1 MSDPSPVSSARR
13 WWRWVVVGS
22 LTVVAV
28 ALVLVNTSRHGVGI
42 SPDSTGYLAAARS
55 LLAGRGYTGCD
66 GAPLTAWPPLFP
78 TLLAG
83 LGLAGIE
90 PALGA
95 RLLNAL
101 AFGVMVFL
109 SGRLFNRTL
118 RSPPLAVIATA
129 TVALFFPLIQVASM
143 AWTEPVFVLLITLFV
158 LQGRAYQR
166 RPRLTSLGLLALLAA
181 LCSLQRY
188 AGVAIIMAGFI
199 LVLLPTRG
207 DSRANRLKALVCFAV
222 IACTPLALWMVR
234 NYALTSTFSGHPR
247 IPSIYSLGQNVL
259 DAIETVTAWFVP
271 DAVALETRGPVM
283 GILMLLVAAALALRL
298 YDVAAGDSAVDG
310 LVVAAIVVTL
320 VYLPFILY
328 THQIAVRDEI
338 MNDRYLVPVSIAML
352 WCMFLALDGLQTL
365 LELLP
370 RRSAWTRHL
379 VPVLCALWL
388 IYPVTQVVGTV
399 RQGLREGAGGYSRTD
414 WQTLPFVQWLREHPL
429 AGRVYSNAPDAYY
442 ALVDPNV
449 RTSPER
455 WMNLDDVQRSVSGQP
470 VDYLVWFGNLHRE
483 AVFDRDELT
492 AGLYLEEIAA
502 VWNSGVYRMR
512 PSTELAFEGNR
523 IFTDCLIHGT
533 WSRTFTSDQHG
544 HRGVI
549 GAWLMNADGTT
560 DSLWQL
566 DAGDGRVLRWSASG
580 PFTQTDGAFE
590 FQCEGTA
597 RETRQDTTATCTLRV
612 DGAVDG
618 NTAAGTYRVTFDHP
632 EWPPADRGTWSV
644 RLARPV
650 YLMYSHATGRHLFT
664 LSRQEVQARARPGSK
679 EWADGSVA
687 FHVYPEGTQ
696 PPGAAAVFGFSSPDP
711 DVRFYTM
718 DTDERDRLRDD
729 DSGAWRYEGVAWY
742 AFSEDEC
749 PPDARP
755 VHRFWSDA
763 VRAHFYTID
772 EDEKDKLVS
781 DASLAWV
788 YEGVAWYAI
797 PPEPRRETTLD

>member
-1 MSDPSPVSSARR
+1 
-13 WWRWVVVGS
+13 
-22 LTVVAV
+22 
-28 ALVLVNTSRHGVGI
+28 
-42 SPDSTGYLAAARS
+42 
-55 LLAGRGYTGCD
+55 
-66 GAPLTAWPPLFP
+66 
-78 TLLAG
+78 LLAG

-95 RLLNAL
+95 RVLNAL
-101 AFGVMVFL
+101 ALGGMVFL
-109 SGRLFNRTL
+109 SGRLFLRAL
-118 RSPPLAVIATA
+118 RSVELAVVATA

-158 LQGRAYQR
+158 LQVQAYQR
-166 RPRLTSLGLLALLAA
+166 RRRLTSLGLLALLAA

-199 LVLLPTRG
+199 LVPLAARG
-207 DSRANRLKALVCFAV
+207 DSRASRLKALVSFAV
-222 IACTPLALWMVR
+222 IACTPLALWMAR

-247 IPSIYSLGQNVL
+247 IPSIYSLRQNVL
-259 DAIETVTAWFVP
+259 DSIDTITAWFMP
-271 DAVALETRGPVM
+271 DTVALETRGPVM

-298 YDVAAGDSAVDG
+298 YDVATGDSTLDG
-310 LVVAAIVVTL
+310 LVLAAIVVTL

-352 WCMFLALDGLQTL
+352 WCMFLALDGLRTL

-370 RRSAWTRHL
+370 RWSAWTRHL

-388 IYPVTQVVGTV
+388 IYPVTQVVDTL

-429 AGRVYSNAPDAYY
+429 EGRVYSNAPDAYY

-455 WMNLDDVQRSVSGQP
+455 WMNLNDVQQSISGQP
-470 VDYLVWFGNLHRE
+470 VEYLVWFGNLHRE
-483 AVFDRDELT
+483 AVFDRDELI
-492 AGLYLEEIAA
+492 AGLYLEELGA

-523 IFTDCLIHGT
+523 IFTDCLIDGA
-533 WSRTFTSDQHG
+533 WSRTFTSEQYG
-544 HRGVI
+544 HRGAI
-549 GAWLMNADGTT
+549 HRWLMNADGTT
-560 DSLWQL
+560 DSVWEL
-566 DAGDGRVLRWSASG
+566 DTGDGRVFRWSVSG
-580 PFTQTDGAFE
+580 TFAQTDGAFE

-597 RETRQDTTATCTLRV
+597 RETGQNTTATCTLRV

-618 NTAAGTYRVTFDHP
+618 HTAAGTYQITFDHP
-632 EWPPADRGTWSV
+632 QWPAADRGAWNV
-644 RLARPV
+644 RMARPV
-650 YLMYSHATGRHLFT
+650 YRVYSHATGRHLFT
-664 LSRQEVQARARPGSK
+664 PSRDEVKARTRPGSK
-679 EWADGSVA
+679 EWVNEGIA
-687 FHVYPEGTQ
+687 FHVHPEGTQ
-696 PPGAAAVFGFSSPDP
+696 PPGAAAVFGFSSPRR

-718 DTDERDRLRDD
+718 DTNERNRLRDD

-742 AFSEDEC
+742 AFSEGEC

-763 VRAHFYTID
+763 TGAHIYTIH
-772 EDEKDKLVS
+772 EEEKDKLVS
-781 DASLAWV
+781 DASGAWV

-797 PPEPRRETTLD
+797 PPEPRRQSALE